1 MSIAVLSDPVRR
13 TAAARM
19 VGMYVAAFA
28 VALVL
33 SGTLVIV
40 TGGSALDVFQALW
53 DGSVN
58 GWTSFGLTIDESVP
72 VLVVA
77 LGVIV
82 ATRAGIVNIG
92 PEGQLL
98 IGGLAGAA
106 AAIKLPV
113 PDWMLVPATL
123 ICAALGGALWAGIAA
138 VLQYKSKVDV
148 VISTLLLNLVAVQV
162 VSFAVGRSYLLQE
175 QTDGSFAAPQSDQ
188 IPSAARL
195 PIIGTQGSLRFSTGV
210 FIAIALLVVVGV
222 LVTRSR
228 WGFRLRM
235 LGLNAEAAHRVGI
248 RAAIVGGGALIV
260 SGATAG
266 LAGGIVLSDRV
277 FRIQSG
283 FSNNLGYNGLLVALI
298 ARRNPWAAVPAALLF
313 GVLRA
318 GGGFVSTTGV
328 PRYVVDI
335 MQALIVLAAL
345 FPPLLEEIRVRRA
358 ARKLALKRANRPTA
372 SPGPVPAVAS
382 FGASACREAVS

>member
-1 MSIAVLSDPVRR
+1 MNLAVLSDPARRVAAVR
-13 TAAARM
+13 M
-19 VGMYVAAFA
+19 FGMYLGAFA
-28 VALVL
+28 VALGV
-33 SGTLVIV
+33 SGTLVMV
-40 TGGSALDVFQALW
+40 TGGSAFEVFQALW
-53 DGSVN
+53 DGSISS
-58 GWTSFGLTIDESVP
+58 WPSISLTIDESVP

-77 LGVIV
+77 LGIIV

-98 IGGLAGAA
+98 IGGLTGAA

-123 ICAALGGALWAGIAA
+123 IGAALGGAVWAGIAA

-148 VISTLLLNLVAVQV
+148 VISTLLLNLVAIQV

-175 QTDGSFAAPQSDQ
+175 NTDASFAAPQSDQ

-195 PIIGTQGSLRFSTGV
+195 PILGTYGSLRVSSGV

-345 FPPLLEEIRVRRA
+345 FPPMLEEIRARRA
-358 ARKLALKRANRPTA
+358 ARKLALQRANRPTRA
-372 SPGPVPAVAS
+372 TAPVLEVAS
-382 FGASACREAVS
+382 

>member
-1 MSIAVLSDPVRR
+1 MNVAVLSDPARRVAAVR
-13 TAAARM
+13 M
-19 VGMYVAAFA
+19 LGMYLGAFA
-28 VALVL
+28 VALGL
-33 SGTLVIV
+33 SGLLVTV
-40 TGGSALDVFQALW
+40 TGGSAFDVFRALW
-53 DGSVN
+53 DGSVASL
-58 GWTSFGLTIDESVP
+58 TSISLTIDESVP

-77 LGVIV
+77 LGIIV

-98 IGGLAGAA
+98 IGGLTGAA
-106 AAIKLPV
+106 AALKLPV

-123 ICAALGGALWAGIAA
+123 IGAALGGAVWAGIAA
-138 VLQYKSKVDV
+138 VLQYKAKVDV

-162 VSFAVGRSYLLQE
+162 VSFAVNRSYLLQE
-175 QTDGSFAAPQSDQ
+175 HTDASFASPQSDQ

-195 PIIGTQGSLRFSTGV
+195 PIIGSYGSLRFSSGV
-210 FIAIALLVVVGV
+210 FIALALLVVVGV

-248 RAAIVGGGALIV
+248 RAAVVGGGALVV
-260 SGATAG
+260 SGASAG

-345 FPPLLEEIRVRRA
+345 FPPMLEEIRARRA
-358 ARKLALKRANRPTA
+358 ARKLALKRANRPSMS
-372 SPGPVPAVAS
+372 SPAPLLEVAS
-382 FGASACREAVS
+382 

>member
-1 MSIAVLSDPVRR
+1 MNVPVLSDPVRR
-13 TAAARM
+13 VAAARM
-19 VGMYVAAFA
+19 LGLYVAAFA
-28 VALVL
+28 VALAI
-33 SGTLVIV
+33 SSTLVML
-40 TGGSALDVFQALW
+40 TGGSAFEVFRALW

-58 GWTSFGLTIDESVP
+58 GWTSFSLTIDESVP

-82 ATRAGIVNIG
+82 ASRAGIVNIG

-106 AAIKLPV
+106 AAIKLPL
-113 PDWMLVPATL
+113 PDWLLLPATL
-123 ICAALGGALWAGIAA
+123 VFAALGGALWAGIAA
-138 VLQYKSKVDV
+138 LLQYKSKVDV
-148 VISTLLLNLVAVQV
+148 VISTLLLNLIAVQV

-175 QTDGSFAAPQSDQ
+175 HKADGGFASPQSDQ
-188 IPSAARL
+188 IPSGARL
-195 PIIGTQGSLRFSTGV
+195 PIIGTYGSLRFSSGV
-210 FIAIALLVVVGV
+210 FLAIALLVVVGV

-235 LGLNAEAAHRVGI
+235 LGLNADAAHRIGI
-248 RAAIVGGGALIV
+248 RAAVIGGGALMV

-345 FPPLLEEIRVRRA
+345 FPPMLEEIRARRA
-358 ARKLALKRANRPTA
+358 ARKLALKRANRPA
-372 SPGPVPAVAS
+372 
-382 FGASACREAVS
+382 ASAPILEVAG

>member
-1 MSIAVLSDPVRR
+1 MNLAVLSDPARRVAAVR
-13 TAAARM
+13 M
-19 VGMYVAAFA
+19 FGMYLGAFA
-28 VALVL
+28 VALGV
-33 SGTLVIV
+33 SGTLVMV
-40 TGGSALDVFQALW
+40 TGGSAFEVFQALW
-53 DGSVN
+53 DGSISS
-58 GWTSFGLTIDESVP
+58 WPSISLTIDESVP

-77 LGVIV
+77 LGIIV

-98 IGGLAGAA
+98 IGGLTGAA
-106 AAIKLPV
+106 AAIKLPL

-123 ICAALGGALWAGIAA
+123 IGAALGGAVWAGIAA

-148 VISTLLLNLVAVQV
+148 VISTLLLNLVAIQV

-175 QTDGSFAAPQSDQ
+175 NTDASFAAPQSDQ

-195 PIIGTQGSLRFSTGV
+195 PILGTYGSLRVSSGV

-345 FPPLLEEIRVRRA
+345 FPPMLEEIRARRA
-358 ARKLALKRANRPTA
+358 ARKLALQRANRPTRA
-372 SPGPVPAVAS
+372 TAPVLEVAS
-382 FGASACREAVS
+382 

>member
-1 MSIAVLSDPVRR
+1 MNVAVLSDPVRR
-13 TAAARM
+13 SAAARM
-19 VGMYVAAFA
+19 VGMYLGAFA
-28 VALVL
+28 VALGL
-33 SGTLVIV
+33 SGLLVTV
-40 TGGSALDVFQALW
+40 TGGSAFDVFQALW
-53 DGSVN
+53 DGSISS
-58 GWTSFGLTIDESVP
+58 WTSLSLTIDESVP

-77 LGVIV
+77 LGIIV

-98 IGGLAGAA
+98 IGGLTGAA
-106 AAIKLPV
+106 VAIKLPV
-113 PDWMLVPATL
+113 PDWMLLPATL
-123 ICAALGGALWAGIAA
+123 IGAALGGALWAGIAA

-162 VSFAVGRSYLLQE
+162 VSFAVNRSYLLQE
-175 QTDGSFAAPQSDQ
+175 HTDASFASPQSDQ

-195 PIIGTQGSLRFSTGV
+195 PIIGSYGSLRFSSGV
-210 FIAIALLVVVGV
+210 FIAIALLVIVGV

-248 RAAIVGGGALIV
+248 RAAVVGGGALMV

-345 FPPLLEEIRVRRA
+345 FPPMLEEIRARRA
-358 ARKLALKRANRPTA
+358 ARRLALKRANRPAMSAT
-372 SPGPVPAVAS
+372 PVALEVAS
-382 FGASACREAVS
+382 

>member
-1 MSIAVLSDPVRR
+1 MNVPVLSDPVRR
-13 TAAARM
+13 VAAARM
-19 VGMYVAAFA
+19 FGLYVAAFA
-28 VALVL
+28 VALAI
-33 SGTLVIV
+33 SSTLVML
-40 TGGSALDVFQALW
+40 TGGSAFEVFRALW

-58 GWTSFGLTIDESVP
+58 GWTSFSLTIDESVP

-82 ATRAGIVNIG
+82 ASRAGIVNIG

-106 AAIKLPV
+106 AAIKLPL
-113 PDWMLVPATL
+113 PDWLLLPATL
-123 ICAALGGALWAGIAA
+123 VFAALGGALWAGIAA
-138 VLQYKSKVDV
+138 LLQYKSKVDV
-148 VISTLLLNLVAVQV
+148 VISTLLLNLIAVQV

-175 QTDGSFAAPQSDQ
+175 HKADGGFASPQSDQ
-188 IPSAARL
+188 IPSGARL
-195 PIIGTQGSLRFSTGV
+195 PIIGTYGSLRFSSGV
-210 FIAIALLVVVGV
+210 FLAIALLVVVGV

-235 LGLNAEAAHRVGI
+235 LGLNADAAHRIGI
-248 RAAIVGGGALIV
+248 RAAVIGGGALMV

-345 FPPLLEEIRVRRA
+345 FPPMLEEIRARRA
-358 ARKLALKRANRPTA
+358 ARKLALKRANRPA
-372 SPGPVPAVAS
+372 
-382 FGASACREAVS
+382 ASAPILEVAG